1 MSTTD
6 PDAETGTLSADEAFA
21 LVGHEIRVAI
31 LRAMMDAAKESGDPY
46 APVSFS
52 ELRDRVGTRDSGQF
66 NYHLGKLVGPFLD
79 RDGEGYRMRYTTL
92 LVVGAILA
100 GTYTERGDADPVAVD
115 TPCPV
120 CGGVVE
126 GTYEAER
133 GEVACTACGEV
144 FCSAAVPPGV
154 LEGYDPAEYPEV
166 FLRWTSR
173 LMGEMCSGFCL
184 ACTGPV
190 SPRVALTSPGA
201 EGIARDAASE
211 VAVHYECERC
221 PEAAHTSLGPALF
234 DHPAVVAFHW
244 DHGIDTREA
253 DTLGLAWLHDDH
265 ARVVSGDPLRVECR
279 VELHGETLTLTVDGS
294 LEVLDVV
301 RS

>member
-1 MSTTD
+1 MST
-6 PDAETGTLSADEAFA
+6 PEQDALSADEAFA

-31 LRAMMDAAKESGDPY
+31 LRAVMDAAKESGDPY

-79 RDGEGYRMRYTTL
+79 HDEAGYRMRYTTL

-120 CGGVVE
+120 CGGLVE
-126 GTYEAER
+126 ATYVAER
-133 GEVACTACGEV
+133 GEVACTECGEV
-144 FCSAAVPPGV
+144 FCSAAVPPGA

-166 FLRWTSR
+166 FLRWTGR
-173 LMGEMCSGFCL
+173 LMGEMRSGFCL

-190 SPRVALTSPGA
+190 SPRVAVAAPGE
-201 EGIARDAASE
+201 EGNARGE
-211 VAVHYECERC
+211 TPGVVVHYECERC
-221 PEAAHTSLGPALF
+221 PERAFTSLGAALF

-244 DHGIDTREA
+244 DHGVDTR
-253 DTLGLAWLHDDH
+253 DPTTLGLAWLYDDH
-265 ARVVSGDPLRVECR
+265 AHVVSEVPLRVECR
-279 VELHGETLTLTVDGS
+279 VELDGETLTLTLDDGLDV
-294 LEVLDVV
+294 LEVTG
-301 RS
+301 S

>member
-1 MSTTD
+1 MHTTD
-6 PDAETGTLSADEAFA
+6 PDADTRTPSADEAFA

-31 LRAMMDAAKESGDPY
+31 LRAVMDAANESGDPY

-66 NYHLGKLVGPFLD
+66 NYHLGKLVGPFLE

-100 GTYTERGDADPVAVD
+100 GTYTERGDADPVPVD

-133 GEVACTACGEV
+133 GEVACMECGEV
-144 FCSAAVPPGV
+144 FCSAAVPPGA
-154 LEGYDPAEYPEV
+154 LAGYDPADYPEV
-166 FLRWTSR
+166 FLRWTDR
-173 LMGEMCSGFCL
+173 LMGEMRSGFCL

-190 SPRVALTSPGA
+190 SPRVTVAAPGEVGNVDGGSP
-201 EGIARDAASE
+201 D

-221 PEAAHTSLGPALF
+221 PEAAHTSLGAALF

-244 DHGIDTREA
+244 NHGVDTREA
-253 DTLGLAWLHDDH
+253 DTLGLAWLHGDH
-265 ARVVSGDPLRVECR
+265 ARVVREDPLRVECR
-279 VELHGETLTLTVDGS
+279 VELDGETLTLTVDGS
-294 LEVLDVV
+294 LEVLDVGG
-301 RS
+301 S